1 MVEFCTDV
9 KITTKTPD
17 TGTFMNRSS
26 RKGIKLTTVVFA
38 VIVLAVSA
46 ALSNISIADDKDVAV
61 DQSASEQ

>member
-26 RKGIKLTTVVFA
+26 PKGIKLTTVIFA

-46 ALSNISIADDKDVAV
+46 ALSNISIADDKDVTIN
-61 DQSASEQ
+61 QSASEY

>member
-1 MVEFCTDV
+1 LVEFCTDV

-26 RKGIKLTTVVFA
+26 SRGIKLTTVLFA

-46 ALSNISIADDKDVAV
+46 ALSNDSILGDKEVTIEK
-61 DQSASEQ
+61 STSE

>member
-26 RKGIKLTTVVFA
+26 SRGIKLTTVLFA

-46 ALSNISIADDKDVAV
+46 ALSSNSIVGDKDVTV
-61 DQSASEQ
+61 EKSTSE